1 MRTEGSIEIDRPID
15 EVFRLTSE
23 NVSAWSLIV
32 VEDEPIET
40 KPEGVGSTFRTVT
53 MDRGQKMEFEGVVT
67 RFEPP
72 RFHGIEMTGSMFDLE
87 VEYSFEDLGG
97 RTRVTQVSIV
107 HPKGFTKVVLFLFGW
122 AMNKAN
128 CRALDKE
135 FQSLKKFCE
144 SPSESQSVE

>member
-32 VEDEPIET
+32 VEDDSIET

-87 VEYSFEDLGG
+87 VEYSFEDLCG

-107 HPKGFTKVVLFLFGW
+107 HPKGFTKVFFFYSAG
-122 AMNKAN
+122 
-128 CRALDKE
+128 R
-135 FQSLKKFCE
+135 
-144 SPSESQSVE
+144 